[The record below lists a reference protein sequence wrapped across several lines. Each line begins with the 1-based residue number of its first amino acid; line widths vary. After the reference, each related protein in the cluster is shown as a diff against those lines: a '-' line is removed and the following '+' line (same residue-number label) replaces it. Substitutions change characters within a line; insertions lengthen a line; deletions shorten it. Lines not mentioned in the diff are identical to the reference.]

1 MEFLVVVKRDCET
14 CQMVGPVLADLK
26 ATLPV
31 TLYSQDDPG
40 FPEETGGARDDRGLE
55 ESWRRKIEVV
65 PTVIRIEDGIEIERT
80 QGWDR
85 AEWRRITGNNALG
98 TGLPEFRPGCGSR
111 SVEPGMPERLS
122 LQFGGMHLI
131 SRKIEVGEMDDP
143 MEVAHDRGWTD
154 GLPVVPPTDLR
165 IARMLSGTT
174 RKSDET
180 IGLIPPNLAE
190 CTIEKVAIS
199 AIMAGCRPEYMPV
212 VLAVV
217 EAALKPEFSMHGLL
231 VTLGFAGPVVIVNG
245 PVTKR
250 IGMNSKGNAL
260 GQGNRANA
268 SIGRALQLL
277 IRNMGGGI
285 PQEIDRSIL
294 GNPGKYTFCFAEDED
309 DEDWMPLNVSRGS
322 AHGSSTVTLFHGD
335 GVQGCVAWHS
345 RTPEEV
351 SRSLA
356 MALLSV
362 CHPKTCQ
369 WSKALLVLCPDH
381 YKIYQQN
388 GWGRPEIQAALW
400 EALKRPGKDL
410 IRGAHG
416 VPEGIEPSRADE
428 IVDKF
433 HEEDGLLIVRAG
445 GKGAGQS
452 AIIGGWPAQ
461 RKVEEIKIV
470 SKEVGT

>member
-14 CQMVGPVLADLK
+14 CQMVGPVLAGLK
-26 ATLPV
+26 GALPL
-31 TLYSQDDPG
+31 TLYSQDDPA
-40 FPEETGGARDDRGLE
+40 FPEEAGGARDDRGLE

-65 PTVIRIEDGIEIERT
+65 PTVIRIEDGEEIERT
-80 QGWDR
+80 EGWDR
-85 AEWRRITGNNALG
+85 NEWQRITGQGDLG
-98 TGLPEFRPGCGSR
+98 AGLPDFKPGCGSR
-111 SVEPGMPERLS
+111 SLEPGMPERLS
-122 LQFGGMHLI
+122 LQFGGMHLVA
-131 SRKIEVGEMDDP
+131 RAIEVAEMEDP
-143 MEVAHDRGWTD
+143 MEIAYDRGWTD
-154 GLPVVPPTDLR
+154 GLPTVPPTDLR

-174 RKSDET
+174 RKPDEI

-190 CTIEKVAIS
+190 CSIEKVAIS
-199 AIMAGCRPEYMPV
+199 AVMAGCRPEYMPV

-231 VTLGFAGPVVIVNG
+231 ATLGFAGPVVIVNG
-245 PVTKR
+245 PITKR

-268 SIGRALQLL
+268 SIGRTLQLL

-285 PQEIDRSIL
+285 PQEIDRSVL

-309 DEDWMPLNVSRGS
+309 DVDWVPLNVARG
-322 AHGSSTVTLFHGD
+322 ATPGTSSVTLFHGD

-345 RTPEEV
+345 RTPEDV

-356 MALLSV
+356 MSLLSV
-362 CHPKTCQ
+362 CHPKVCE

-381 YKIYQQN
+381 YKIFQQN
-388 GWGRPEIQAALW
+388 GWGRPEIEAALCD
-400 EALKRPGKDL
+400 ALKRPGREL
-410 IRGAHG
+410 IRGAQG
-416 VPEGIEPSRADE
+416 VLEGIDPARADE

-433 HEEDGLLIVRAG
+433 HEEDGLLVVRAG

-461 RKVEEIKIV
+461 RRVEEIKIV
-470 SKEVGT
+470 SQEVGI

>member
-98 TGLPEFRPGCGSR
+98 AGLPDFRPGCGSR

-131 SRKIEVGEMDDP
+131 SRKIEVDEMDDP

-231 VTLGFAGPVVIVNG
+231 ATLGFAGPVVIVNG

>member
-14 CQMVGPVLADLK
+14 CQMVGRVLADLK

-231 VTLGFAGPVVIVNG
+231 ATLGFAGPVVIVNG

-268 SIGRALQLL
+268 SIGRTLQLL

-322 AHGSSTVTLFHGD
+322 PHGSSTVTLFHGD

-381 YKIYQQN
+381 YKIYQQT

-400 EALKRPGKDL
+400 EGLKRPGKDL
-410 IRGAHG
+410 IRGADG